1 MSPPSYNYPNVSK
14 NTLREGKKCIKLEQF
29 SILNAIR
36 ISGGVMKKPLALIQF
51 SFRQLDHFINYKKT
65 NMTTSIKT
73 KLYNQKQ
80 GQTNNNSCRV
90 LELNKQNNL

>member
-1 MSPPSYNYPNVSK
+1 MSPPSYNYHNVSK

-73 KLYNQKQ
+73 NQKQ
-80 GQTNNNSCRV
+80 GQGQANSNSCLV